1 MTASIFRR
9 WFGHQPPSR
18 VQEALQGRA
27 ESGDAEAQFDLGF
40 QFASGKGSPL
50 DYAQAARWYLKAAE
64 QSHAGAQFNLGTM
77 YAQGQGV
84 PADKARSIMWI
95 DRAARLGNAAAQ
107 HALGI
112 VYLRASLERKAENPS
127 ESRIEA
133 YKWLQLAAMQGCR
146 NSDTAASALTF
157 QMTHKDVADGNR
169 RVATFVGAASDAGP
183 GAVISTAGEA
193 HPMTSDSSAHTL

>member
-1 MTASIFRR
+1 MTERNGYTLIEGLITTLILVTGLAAVAGVFSYSSLRSS
-9 WFGHQPPSR
+9 Q
-18 VQEALQGRA
+18 VLQETAAIALISA
-27 ESGDAEAQFDLGF
+27 KMED
-40 QFASGKGSPL
+40 
-50 DYAQAARWYLKAAE
+50 LKAAE

-193 HPMTSDSSAHTL
+193 YPMTSDSSAHTL